1 LVLGLT
7 IPGRLH
13 ADRIYIANDDHTDYM
28 WSGNEVAFRQAFL
41 GELDY
46 YIGRMQATA
55 GEAPKNQARFNAD
68 GTFWIWEYEHNR
80 SAAELATLVSWMKSG
95 HLNVAMNPLV
105 LTYGAQ
111 PAEAVLRGLYYGGN
125 LERRFG
131 VHFPTALAMENQ
143 TLPFGLA
150 TLWAGAGVKYAW
162 HGQCGCGTKVPNPSA
177 ARPYQLYHW
186 TGRDGSKVLMKWY
199 QLRGN
204 ADLGGYAELN
214 QGNPNGIDLT
224 AINAK
229 CNSTGYSYD
238 VAGAFGRGW
247 DALWPGDPGFTA
259 TTIFEQ
265 VAKANANVTLSN
277 EADFFADV
285 ESNYSTSVPDYGASF
300 GNEWDLLPAS
310 VAELSA
316 RVRRSI
322 EKLRAAE
329 ALASLA
335 TTFDTGFM
343 DGRAS
348 ARAQAFMDMGLYF
361 EHDWTADGPISKQD
375 RLTWQRTRVANIEGY
390 VNTLYD
396 DGLQALGALV
406 PKGAGTRVVVFNP
419 LGWARTDVV
428 DVAYSSPGPVQ
439 VIDGATGAVVPS
451 QLISV
456 AGQTHL
462 QWIAGAVPSLG
473 YRFFSLDTTAGQSFT
488 LAATASVVD
497 NVGTLDGDSY
507 SLKLDGTGTI
517 ISLVDKTRGNREF
530 VQAGLNVFSGQLG
543 SGTVTVES
551 QGPVRATLV
560 ATSTNPA
567 RTARV
572 SLLRGSLRVEI
583 ENQLTQ
589 SFSDVRTWGF
599 GLNVTNPD
607 TWHEEIGAVIRA
619 KTLTDGGHYC
629 PNSAISR
636 YDWQSLNHFVDMTG
650 AEGVGVTL
658 SNADCLFSQLGTSSI
673 THLDTTTAR
682 VSVLAGGQIDAP
694 LGIPNQ
700 GGDTNFLQRFAV
712 TTHDQFDQAAAMRFA
727 LEHQNPLIATLATGG
742 DAAPLSASS
751 GSLVVV
757 SDPHVLVWTLKPAED
772 GASAGL
778 VVRLWNMGDSTPFT
792 LAIPGR
798 TITQATRTSHVETPI
813 EAATVSDG
821 KLTGSIGAQ
830 QMLTFALVATPA
842 TGGSDGGVP
851 DTGVPVTVP
860 DAGGPVTVLDSDAP
874 VKAPDAAAPVTVHD
888 AGGPVTVLDS
898 GAPVK
903 APDAVAP
910 VAGIDAGLPVTARD
924 GGPPSTGLDSGA
936 PSSGPDVPGA
946 AASGKDS
953 GASDGRSATA
963 ALDASSSGAVV
974 ADGALAISK
983 DSSVAFQPDGRLAL
997 SKVGTGG
1004 GCSCG
1009 VTRSNRGTGTWWLL
1023 VAVAWRKRRRPPL

>member
-1 LVLGLT
+1 
-7 IPGRLH
+7 
-13 ADRIYIANDDHTDYM
+13 M
-28 WSGNEVAFRQAFL
+28 
-41 GELDY
+41 
-46 YIGRMQATA
+46 
-55 GEAPKNQARFNAD
+55 
-68 GTFWIWEYEHNR
+68 
-80 SAAELATLVSWMKSG
+80 
-95 HLNVAMNPLV
+95 
-105 LTYGAQ
+105 
-111 PAEAVLRGLYYGGN
+111 
-125 LERRFG
+125 
-131 VHFPTALAMENQ
+131 
-143 TLPFGLA
+143 
-150 TLWAGAGVKYAW
+150 
-162 HGQCGCGTKVPNPSA
+162 
-177 ARPYQLYHW
+177 
-186 TGRDGSKVLMKWY
+186 
-199 QLRGN
+199 
-204 ADLGGYAELN
+204 
-214 QGNPNGIDLT
+214 
-224 AINAK
+224 
-229 CNSTGYSYD
+229 
-238 VAGAFGRGW
+238 
-247 DALWPGDPGFTA
+247 
-259 TTIFEQ
+259 
-265 VAKANANVTLSN
+265 
-277 EADFFADV
+277 
-285 ESNYSTSVPDYGASF
+285 
-300 GNEWDLLPAS
+300 
-310 VAELSA
+310 
-316 RVRRSI
+316 
-322 EKLRAAE
+322 
-329 ALASLA
+329 
-335 TTFDTGFM
+335 
-343 DGRAS
+343 
-348 ARAQAFMDMGLYF
+348 
-361 EHDWTADGPISKQD
+361 
-375 RLTWQRTRVANIEGY
+375 
-390 VNTLYD
+390 
-396 DGLQALGALV
+396 
-406 PKGAGTRVVVFNP
+406 
-419 LGWARTDVV
+419 
-428 DVAYSSPGPVQ
+428 
-439 VIDGATGAVVPS
+439 
-451 QLISV
+451 
-456 AGQTHL
+456 
-462 QWIAGAVPSLG
+462 
-473 YRFFSLDTTAGQSFT
+473 
-488 LAATASVVD
+488 
-497 NVGTLDGDSY
+497 
-507 SLKLDGTGTI
+507 
-517 ISLVDKTRGNREF
+517 
-530 VQAGLNVFSGQLG
+530 
-543 SGTVTVES
+543 
-551 QGPVRATLV
+551 RATLV

-619 KTLTDGGHYC
+619 KTLTDGGHDC

-636 YDWQSLNHFVDMTG
+636 DHWQSLNHFVDMTG
-650 AEGVGVTL
+650 TEGVGVTL
-658 SNADCLFSQLGTSSI
+658 SNSDCLFSQLGNSSI

-682 VSVLAGGQIDAP
+682 VSVLAGGQIDEP

-700 GGDTNFLQRFAV
+700 GGDTSFLERFAV

-727 LEHQNPLIATLATGG
+727 LEDQNPLIATLATGG

-851 DTGVPVTVP
+851 DASVPVKVP
-860 DAGGPVTVLDSDAP
+860 DAGGPVTVLDSGAP
-874 VKAPDAAAPVTVHD
+874 VKVPDAAAPVAGGPDGGAADASVPVKVPD

-910 VAGIDAGLPVTARD
+910 VTGLDAGLPATARD

-936 PSSGPDVPGA
+936 PSAGPDVPGA

-963 ALDASSSGAVV
+963 GLDASASGAVV

-1009 VTRSNRGTGTWWLL
+1009 VTRSNRGTGTLWLL
-1023 VAVAWRKRRRPPL
+1023 VAVVAWRKRRRPPL